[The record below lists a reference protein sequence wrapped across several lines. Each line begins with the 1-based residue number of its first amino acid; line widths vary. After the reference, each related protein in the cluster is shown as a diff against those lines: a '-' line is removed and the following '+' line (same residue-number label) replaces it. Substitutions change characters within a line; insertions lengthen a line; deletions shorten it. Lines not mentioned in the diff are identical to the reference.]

1 MPDAFENPG
10 EATPAEVARA
20 RYALYVESLRARMP
34 GEQFELL
41 MEIIRMWAEAGGGTV
56 RLRMDGP
63 ERELFTPELQQE
75 FLSLMGLIGAMQPG
89 HEDRADHVVAH
100 LGDGEHTKGAMSL
113 VPPEV
118 AADPAKLR
126 AMRDKLEAQQSRR
139 HSDAQT
145 VEGIARASGMSRTA
159 DDGEGEGD
167 GVP

>member
-1 MPDAFENPG
+1 MPDAYENPA
-10 EATPAEVARA
+10 EENPADIARA
-20 RYALYVESLRARMP
+20 RYALYVETLRARMP
-34 GEQFELL
+34 GEQFDLL

-56 RLRMDGP
+56 RLHMDGP

-75 FLSLMGLIGAMQPG
+75 FLSLMGLIGATQPG

-126 AMRDKLEAQQSRR
+126 AMRDKLEAQQGRR
-139 HSDAQT
+139 RSDERT
-145 VEGIARASGMSRTA
+145 VEGIARASGMSTA
-159 DDGEGEGD
+159 GD
-167 GVP
+167 GGKGDGDTAP